1 MDEILYRIEIYRN
14 DTDYFG
20 KIFSNNNEV
29 REFHNK
35 NIDDLLRD
43 IVFNIGLDHDESSKR
58 SKDFFEDTE

>member
-1 MDEILYRIEIYRN
+1 MDEILCSIEIYRN
-14 DTDYFG
+14 DTGYFG

-35 NIDDLLRD
+35 NIDDLLSD
-43 IVFNIGLDHDESSKR
+43 IIFNIELDHDESSER

>member
-1 MDEILYRIEIYRN
+1 MDEILYSIEIYKN
-14 DTDYFG
+14 DTEHLG

-35 NIDDLLRD
+35 NIDDLLSN
-43 IVFNIGLDHDESSKR
+43 IVFNIELDYDESSKR

>member
-1 MDEILYRIEIYRN
+1 MDEILYHIEIYRN
-14 DTDYFG
+14 DTEYLG

-35 NIDDLLRD
+35 NIDDLLSNM
-43 IVFNIGLDHDESSKR
+43 VFNIELDYDESLKR

>member
-14 DTDYFG
+14 DTEYLG

-35 NIDDLLRD
+35 NIDDLLNNM
-43 IVFNIGLDHDESSKR
+43 VFNIELDYDESLKR

>member
-35 NIDDLLRD
+35 NIDDLLSD
-43 IVFNIGLDHDESSKR
+43 IIFNIELDHDESSNR

>member
-14 DTDYFG
+14 DFG

-35 NIDDLLRD
+35 NIDDLLSN
-43 IVFNIGLDHDESSKR
+43 IIFNIELDHDESSKR

>member
-1 MDEILYRIEIYRN
+1 MDEILYSIEIYKN
-14 DTDYFG
+14 DTEYLG

-35 NIDDLLRD
+35 NIDDLLSD
-43 IVFNIGLDHDESSKR
+43 IILDIELDHDESSNR

>member
-43 IVFNIGLDHDESSKR
+43 IVFNIELDHDESSKR

>member
-1 MDEILYRIEIYRN
+1 MDEILCSIEIYRN

-20 KIFSNNNEV
+20 KIFSNNNV
-29 REFHNK
+29 VKEFHNK

-43 IVFNIGLDHDESSKR
+43 IILNIELEYDESSKR

>member
-14 DTDYFG
+14 DTEYLG
-20 KIFSNNNEV
+20 KIFSSNNEV

-35 NIDDLLRD
+35 NIDDLLSN
-43 IVFNIGLDHDESSKR
+43 IVFNIELDYDESLKR